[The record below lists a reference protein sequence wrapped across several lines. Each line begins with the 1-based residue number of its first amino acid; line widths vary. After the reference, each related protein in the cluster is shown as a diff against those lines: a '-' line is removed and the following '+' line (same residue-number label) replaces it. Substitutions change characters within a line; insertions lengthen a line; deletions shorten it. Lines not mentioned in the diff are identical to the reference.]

1 MKFASL
7 SGVLCLMMLV
17 AFPLKAEIG
26 LPFPGNW
33 QLPPGAA
40 VSAGVLT
47 VASTDREARLART
60 EIDSRDYIGRTLIV
74 HFDVKYTDVSTPALS
89 HNGIKLMIHTRVNG
103 KQFWRNCPPLS
114 GSSDGWKRITVRE
127 NISWDTEW
135 ISIEVGLQDS
145 TGILEVRN
153 VEIQDY
159 DPMVLFREPPVPL
172 PENFKCAYDERLR
185 NLPPMRGVMSPV
197 RYRVNDIPDLAKW
210 NANLIR
216 WQLRPSPQK
225 IYIPGVDQQ
234 KAERNRTTENFLD
247 ALDRELQTLDKV
259 ISQCR
264 EAGIMVMIDMHRVP
278 GGSENLGE
286 IQSEARMFNSEELAA
301 EFIEA

>member
-103 KQFWRNCPPLS
+103 KQF
-114 GSSDGWKRITVRE
+114 
-127 NISWDTEW
+127 
-135 ISIEVGLQDS
+135 
-145 TGILEVRN
+145 
-153 VEIQDY
+153 
-159 DPMVLFREPPVPL
+159 
-172 PENFKCAYDERLR
+172 
-185 NLPPMRGVMSPV
+185 
-197 RYRVNDIPDLAKW
+197 
-210 NANLIR
+210 
-216 WQLRPSPQK
+216 
-225 IYIPGVDQQ
+225 
-234 KAERNRTTENFLD
+234 
-247 ALDRELQTLDKV
+247 
-259 ISQCR
+259 
-264 EAGIMVMIDMHRVP
+264 
-278 GGSENLGE
+278 
-286 IQSEARMFNSEELAA
+286 
-301 EFIEA
+301 